1 MAAFSSDS
9 EDYSYQPGDTFKKQ
23 TKEKSIEKADT
34 AEKADKE
41 QKKGKKDSKAKAAKE
56 WNDDE
61 LTLLIDMLESKP
73 CLWDIYHPDYLK
85 RDMKEIG
92 YSEIATAL
100 NTTNASVKTK
110 INGLRAQL
118 GREITK
124 EKTTKSGQSTDE
136 LYKSNWV
143 HYDKLS
149 FLIPVIGAGKSRD
162 TLKRNSLPEDATE
175 KEGETTP
182 VPKKKSIAEKK
193 LELLSKC
200 TDAITS
206 KAAVSSEPPAQKIS
220 NFAMYVDEK
229 LSNLDKRSRR
239 IAEKRI
245 SDVLFEAEMSL
256 DLTEAGEQRN
266 TFGYNCQSLQQPFA
280 FTAHQTQPR
289 DLFTPKSHQ
298 RTGDQVAFNINPHGQ
313 ASFNHAQPEQGG
325 QTYMEMI
332 NNN

>member
-1 MAAFSSDS
+1 
-9 EDYSYQPGDTFKKQ
+9 
-23 TKEKSIEKADT
+23 
-34 AEKADKE
+34 
-41 QKKGKKDSKAKAAKE
+41 
-56 WNDDE
+56 
-61 LTLLIDMLESKP
+61 
-73 CLWDIYHPDYLK
+73 
-85 RDMKEIG
+85 MKERG

-110 INGLRAQL
+110 INGLRGHL
-118 GREITK
+118 GREIRK
-124 EKTTKSGQSTDE
+124 EKTTKSDQSTDE

-149 FLIPVIGAGKSRD
+149 FLIPVIGTGKSRD
-162 TLKRNSLPEDATE
+162 TLKRHSLPEDATE

-182 VPKKKSIAEKK
+182 VPKKNFIAEKK

-220 NFAMYVDEK
+220 NFAMYVDKK

-245 SDVLFEAEMSL
+245 SDVLFESEMSL

-266 TFGYNCQSLQQPFA
+266 TFGYNCQSLQQPSPSRLTKPSPATFS
-280 FTAHQTQPR
+280 
-289 DLFTPKSHQ
+289 LL
-298 RTGDQVAFNINPHGQ
+298 NPTNVQEIKLLLISTTMVKLH
-313 ASFNHAQPEQGG
+313 SIIPNPNKEDKLKWK
-325 QTYMEMI
+325 
-332 NNN
+332 

>member
-1 MAAFSSDS
+1 
-9 EDYSYQPGDTFKKQ
+9 
-23 TKEKSIEKADT
+23 
-34 AEKADKE
+34 
-41 QKKGKKDSKAKAAKE
+41 
-56 WNDDE
+56 
-61 LTLLIDMLESKP
+61 MLESKL

-100 NTTNASVKTK
+100 NMTNASVKTT
-110 INGLRAQL
+110 QL

-149 FLIPVIGAGKSRD
+149 FLIPVINAGKSRN
-162 TLKRNSLPEDATE
+162 TLKRNSLPKDATE

-182 VPKKKSIAEKK
+182 VPQKKFITEKK

-239 IAEKRI
+239 ITEKRI

-266 TFGYNCQSLQQPFA
+266 TFGYNCQSLQQPCA
-280 FTAHQTQPR
+280 FTAHQTQPC

-298 RTGDQVAFNINPHGQ
+298 RTGDQVAFNISPHGQ
-313 ASFNHAQPEQGG
+313 ASFNHAQPEQGR

>member
-1 MAAFSSDS
+1 
-9 EDYSYQPGDTFKKQ
+9 
-23 TKEKSIEKADT
+23 
-34 AEKADKE
+34 
-41 QKKGKKDSKAKAAKE
+41 
-56 WNDDE
+56 
-61 LTLLIDMLESKP
+61 
-73 CLWDIYHPDYLK
+73 
-85 RDMKEIG
+85 MKEIG

-110 INGLRAQL
+110 ISGLRAQL

-124 EKTTKSGQSTDE
+124 EKTTKSSQSTDE

-162 TLKRNSLPEDATE
+162 TLKRNNLPEDTTE

-182 VPKKKSIAEKK
+182 VPQKNSIAEKK
-193 LELLSKC
+193 LELLPKC

-229 LSNLDKRSRR
+229 LPNLDKRSRR
-239 IAEKRI
+239 IPEKRI
-245 SDVLFEAEMSL
+245 SDVLFEAEVSL
-256 DLTEAGEQRN
+256 DLTEAGELRN
-266 TFGYNCQSLQQPFA
+266 TFGYNCQSLQQHFV

-298 RTGDQVAFNINPHGQ
+298 PAGDQVAFNISPLGQ

>member
-23 TKEKSIEKADT
+23 TKDKSIEKADT
-34 AEKADKE
+34 AEKTDKE

-61 LTLLIDMLESKP
+61 LTLLIDMIESKP
-73 CLWDIYHPDYLK
+73 CLWNIYHPDYLK
-85 RDMKEIG
+85 GDMKEIG
-92 YSEIATAL
+92 YSEIATTL

-124 EKTTKSGQSTDE
+124 EKTPKSGQSTDE
-136 LYKSNWV
+136 LCKSNCV
-143 HYDKLS
+143 HYDRLS
-149 FLIPVIGAGKSRD
+149 FLIPVIGADKSRD

-182 VPKKKSIAEKK
+182 ISPKKSIAEKK

-206 KAAVSSEPPAQKIS
+206 KAVVSSEPPAQKIS
-220 NFAMYVDEK
+220 NFAMYVGEK

-239 IAEKRI
+239 IEDFSEILRA
-245 SDVLFEAEMSL
+245 LL
-256 DLTEAGEQRN
+256 CL
-266 TFGYNCQSLQQPFA
+266 
-280 FTAHQTQPR
+280 
-289 DLFTPKSHQ
+289 
-298 RTGDQVAFNINPHGQ
+298 
-313 ASFNHAQPEQGG
+313 
-325 QTYMEMI
+325 
-332 NNN
+332 

>member
-9 EDYSYQPGDTFKKQ
+9 EDYSNQPGDTFKKQ
-23 TKEKSIEKADT
+23 AKEKIIEKADT

-41 QKKGKKDSKAKAAKE
+41 QKKGKKDSKVKAAKE

-61 LTLLIDMLESKP
+61 LTLLIDMLEFKP
-73 CLWDIYHPDYLK
+73 CLWDIYHLDYLK
-85 RDMKEIG
+85 RVMKEIG
-92 YSEIATAL
+92 YSEIATAS
-100 NTTNASVKTK
+100 NTTNTSVKTR
-110 INGLRAQL
+110 INGLREQL
-118 GREITK
+118 AREITK

-162 TLKRNSLPEDATE
+162 TLKRNSLPEDAIE

-182 VPKKKSIAEKK
+182 VPKKNSIAEKK

-206 KAAVSSEPPAQKIS
+206 KAAVSSEPLAQKIS

-229 LSNLDKRSRR
+229 LPSLDKRSRR
-239 IAEKRI
+239 IAEKCI
-245 SDVLFEAEMSL
+245 
-256 DLTEAGEQRN
+256 
-266 TFGYNCQSLQQPFA
+266 
-280 FTAHQTQPR
+280 
-289 DLFTPKSHQ
+289 
-298 RTGDQVAFNINPHGQ
+298 
-313 ASFNHAQPEQGG
+313 
-325 QTYMEMI
+325 
-332 NNN
+332 

>member
-23 TKEKSIEKADT
+23 AKEKSIEKADT

-118 GREITK
+118 GQEITK

-143 HYDKLS
+143 HYNKLS
-149 FLIPVIGAGKSRD
+149 FLIPVIGAGKS
-162 TLKRNSLPEDATE
+162 S
-175 KEGETTP
+175 
-182 VPKKKSIAEKK
+182 
-193 LELLSKC
+193 
-200 TDAITS
+200 
-206 KAAVSSEPPAQKIS
+206 
-220 NFAMYVDEK
+220 
-229 LSNLDKRSRR
+229 
-239 IAEKRI
+239 
-245 SDVLFEAEMSL
+245 
-256 DLTEAGEQRN
+256 
-266 TFGYNCQSLQQPFA
+266 
-280 FTAHQTQPR
+280 
-289 DLFTPKSHQ
+289 
-298 RTGDQVAFNINPHGQ
+298 
-313 ASFNHAQPEQGG
+313 
-325 QTYMEMI
+325 
-332 NNN
+332 

>member
-1 MAAFSSDS
+1 
-9 EDYSYQPGDTFKKQ
+9 
-23 TKEKSIEKADT
+23 
-34 AEKADKE
+34 
-41 QKKGKKDSKAKAAKE
+41 
-56 WNDDE
+56 
-61 LTLLIDMLESKP
+61 MLESKP

-110 INGLRAQL
+110 INDLRAQL

-124 EKTTKSGQSTDE
+124 EKTTKSGQSTD
-136 LYKSNWV
+136 
-143 HYDKLS
+143 DKLS

-182 VPKKKSIAEKK
+182 VPQKKSIAEKK

-200 TDAITS
+200 KDAITS
-206 KAAVSSEPPAQKIS
+206 KAAVSSEPPAQKIL

-239 IAEKRI
+239 IAEKRV

-280 FTAHQTQPR
+280 FTAYQTQSG
-289 DLFTPKSHQ
+289 DLFTPKSHK

-332 NNN
+332 NSNYLYLCFFSCTLYFLY

>member
-1 MAAFSSDS
+1 M
-9 EDYSYQPGDTFKKQ
+9 G
-23 TKEKSIEKADT
+23 
-34 AEKADKE
+34 
-41 QKKGKKDSKAKAAKE
+41 
-56 WNDDE
+56 
-61 LTLLIDMLESKP
+61 
-73 CLWDIYHPDYLK
+73 IYHPDYLK

-92 YSEIATAL
+92 YSEIVTAL
-100 NTTNASVKTK
+100 NTINASIKTK

-118 GREITK
+118 RRQITK
-124 EKTTKSGQSTDE
+124 ETTTNTTKSGQSTDE
-136 LYKSNWV
+136 LYKGNWV
-143 HYDKLS
+143 HYDKVS

-162 TLKRNSLPEDATE
+162 TLKRNSLPEDTTE

-182 VPKKKSIAEKK
+182 VPKEKSIAEKK

-220 NFAMYVDEK
+220 NFAVYVDEK

-256 DLTEAGEQRN
+256 DLSEAGEQRN

-280 FTAHQTQPR
+280 FTVHQTQPR

-298 RTGDQVAFNINPHGQ
+298 RTGDQVAFNITPHGQ
-313 ASFNHAQPEQGG
+313 ASFNHAQPELGG
-325 QTYMEMI
+325 QTYMGMI
-332 NNN
+332 NND